1 MLFIYSSIN
10 FCLRAQSEILT
21 SGETLI
27 TLSDTDFV
35 SMKDDTK
42 EKEIGPSSK
51 AIKTEPG
58 DPDVLPS
65 VHEARCKESK
75 LKPKLHFYLF
85 RRMNQKRKL

>member
-1 MLFIYSSIN
+1 MQMYIYSSIN
-10 FCLRAQSEILT
+10 FWLRAQSEMLT

-35 SMKDDTK
+35 SMKDDTNG
-42 EKEIGPSSK
+42 KEIGPSSK

-65 VHEARCKESK
+65 VHEAPYKE
-75 LKPKLHFYLF
+75 
-85 RRMNQKRKL
+85 NT